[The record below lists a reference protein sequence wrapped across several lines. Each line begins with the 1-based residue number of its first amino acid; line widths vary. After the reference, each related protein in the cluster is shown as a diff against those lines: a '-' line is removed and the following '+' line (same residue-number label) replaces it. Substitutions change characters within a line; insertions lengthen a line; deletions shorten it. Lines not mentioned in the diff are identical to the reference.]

1 MVRLMKPGD
10 LVRRKM
16 YPDEVGLFMG
26 MVTFGNAA
34 LNDDSYT
41 CAEVMWF
48 HKRAPNG
55 DAVSTV
61 QHDLIEVV
69 NENR

>member
-1 MVRLMKPGD
+1 MKPGD

-26 MVTFGNAA
+26 MRTFKGYAGA
-34 LNDDSYT
+34 DDYT

-48 HKRAPNG
+48 EKHAPNG
-55 DAVSTV
+55 DVVSSI
-61 QHDLIEVV
+61 QQNLIEVI
-69 NENR
+69 ND

>member
-1 MVRLMKPGD
+1 
-10 LVRRKM
+10 M

-26 MVTFGNAA
+26 LSTFGNAA
-34 LNDDSYT
+34 LNGDDYT

-48 HKRAPNG
+48 HKRASNG
-55 DAVSTV
+55 APVSTV

-69 NENR
+69 DEGR

>member
-1 MVRLMKPGD
+1 
-10 LVRRKM
+10 
-16 YPDEVGLFMG
+16 MG

>member
-1 MVRLMKPGD
+1 MKPGD
-10 LVRRKM
+10 IVRRKM

-26 MVTFGNAA
+26 LRTFGNAA
-34 LNDDSYT
+34 LNGDGYT

-48 HKRAPNG
+48 SKTAPNG
-55 DAVSTV
+55 DAISTV

-69 NENR
+69 DEGR

>member
-1 MVRLMKPGD
+1 MKPGD
-10 LVRRKM
+10 IVRRKM

-26 MVTFGNAA
+26 LRTFGNAA
-34 LNDDSYT
+34 LNGDGYT

-48 HKRAPNG
+48 SKTALNG
-55 DAVSTV
+55 DAISTV

-69 NENR
+69 DENR